1 MISYTCFSPHPPLI
15 IPEIGGDNLIQ
26 VKDTVNGME
35 SIASQMAEVSPD
47 VIVFLTPHGNV
58 FADCL
63 SCLGEPQLK
72 GDFSAFGSQNI
83 GAHRTNDVAMVE
95 EIACLSLEQGIEFIT
110 ITDDM
115 AREHHLNAAIDHGIL
130 VPLYYLEKAGLKE
143 VPIVAISIGYLPV
156 LDLYNFGRM
165 ISEAAHRLDR
175 NVAIVASGDMSH
187 RLKDDGP
194 YKFHADGPKYDKAI
208 KNMLN
213 EKNVEGILS
222 LPHYFLE
229 NAGECGYRS
238 LVIMLGALD
247 GTSYNT
253 NIFSYEGPFGIGYL
267 TAGFQPIEEAPSI
280 FTELKQ
286 KQDEAVKK
294 RRNQESLPVQLART
308 TLEKYIETGQTP
320 AISGE
325 FQTLQEQKAAAFV
338 SLKKN
343 GQLRGCIGTI
353 LPFHDNLAEEIVNN
367 AVSAGTRDP
376 RFAPVSSQELAQL
389 VYSVDVLGQP
399 EPCTREG
406 LDPKKFGVIVS
417 HGRKRGVLLPDL
429 EGVDTVEQQLEIALQ
444 KADIPRGQKYEIERF
459 EVKRFT

>member
-1 MISYTCFSPHPPLI
+1 M
-15 IPEIGGDNLIQ
+15 
-26 VKDTVNGME
+26 
-35 SIASQMAEVSPD
+35 
-47 VIVFLTPHGNV
+47 
-58 FADCL
+58 L
-63 SCLGEPQLK
+63 S
-72 GDFSAFGSQNI
+72 
-83 GAHRTNDVAMVE
+83 
-95 EIACLSLEQGIEFIT
+95 
-110 ITDDM
+110 
-115 AREHHLNAAIDHGIL
+115 
-130 VPLYYLEKAGLKE
+130 
-143 VPIVAISIGYLPV
+143 
-156 LDLYNFGRM
+156 
-165 ISEAAHRLDR
+165 
-175 NVAIVASGDMSH
+175 
-187 RLKDDGP
+187 
-194 YKFHADGPKYDKAI
+194 
-208 KNMLN
+208 

-253 NIFSYEGPFGIGYL
+253 NIFSYEGPFGVGYL

-308 TLEKYIETGQTP
+308 TLEKYIETGQAP

-353 LPFHDNLAEEIVNN
+353 LPYHDNLAEEIVNN

-399 EPCTREG
+399 EPCTREE
-406 LDPKKFGVIVS
+406 LDPQKYGVIVS

-459 EVKRFT
+459 EVTRFT